1 MFTTFERTKTQAST
15 TSITDPMQDRFGSDY
30 QLPAGFRDEARGMSW
45 SLFTA
50 TYCPDAT
57 IRIGNLEGTRQNL
70 RDAEFTCEVTRF
82 SKIYPPETTSHEMT
96 GTGPT
101 STCSHMLGEFDRYV
115 EITEFHQH
123 DLFEATVTMIK
134 VAHQHNRRHTAC
146 AIGFGAT
153 PEDSIASAMSSAA
166 ERIYG

>member
-1 MFTTFERTKTQAST
+1 MFTTFERTTTNTQTST
-15 TSITDPMQDRFGSDY
+15 TPDPMQDRFGFEC

-57 IRIGNLEGTRQNL
+57 IRIGNLEGTRHNL
-70 RDAEFTCEVTRF
+70 RDSEFTCEVTRF
-82 SKIYPPETTSHEMT
+82 CKIYPPETTSHEMT
-96 GTGPT
+96 ATGPI
-101 STCSHMLGEFDRYV
+101 SACSHMLGEYDRYV

-123 DLFEATVTMIK
+123 ELFEATVTMIK
-134 VAHQHNRRHTAC
+134 VTHQHNHRHTAW
-146 AIGFGAT
+146 AVGFGAT
-153 PEDSIASAMSSAA
+153 PEASIASAMSSAA